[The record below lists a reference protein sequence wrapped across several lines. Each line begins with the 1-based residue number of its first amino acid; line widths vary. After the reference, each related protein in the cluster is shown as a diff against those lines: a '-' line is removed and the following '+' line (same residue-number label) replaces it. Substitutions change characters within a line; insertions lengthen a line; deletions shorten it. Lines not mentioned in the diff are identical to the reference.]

1 MVSIL
6 ELPEIFYSDKFKV
19 YILNSGT
26 MASIYLPNSYGC
38 DVWVA
43 YTNDN
48 KLMYKTFK
56 VVSQNYRPRIG
67 FDYCRDIIDLETIT
81 KEELSKIAHNIME
94 NFKFC
99 RKQVLAYKKLN
110 DIKKDF

>member
-1 MVSIL
+1 MVSIF
-6 ELPEIFYSDKFKV
+6 ELPDIFYGEKFEV

-26 MASIYLPNSYGC
+26 IASIYLPEDCGC
-38 DVWVA
+38 DGWVA
-43 YTNDN
+43 TTNEN

-67 FDYCRDIIDLETIT
+67 FDYCRNIIDLETIT
-81 KEELSKIAHNIME
+81 KAELRKIANNIME

-99 RKQVLAYKKLN
+99 SKQVLAYKKLN